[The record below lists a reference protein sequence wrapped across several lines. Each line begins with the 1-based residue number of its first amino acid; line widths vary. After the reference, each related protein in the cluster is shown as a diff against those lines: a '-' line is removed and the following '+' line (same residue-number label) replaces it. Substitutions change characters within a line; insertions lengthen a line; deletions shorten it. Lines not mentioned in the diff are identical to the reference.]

1 MAEKPEESVPLSL
14 ADELKR
20 ALTNDEFFLVYQPSI
35 DLRTN
40 AFAGVEALIRWRH
53 RERGVVAPDEF
64 IDNLEESGLIVEVGR
79 WALRTACLQGA
90 TWHDKG
96 YRFSVSVNV
105 SHKQLSSSQFV
116 NDVAIALKVSGFDP
130 LLLVLEFSQDTV
142 LDGQESNTPHI
153 QDVKALGVRLA
164 VDDYEPG
171 SSSLDDLAKVGID
184 IIKLNREFI
193 GELANSSQS
202 PALIGELVKLAK
214 QRHLQ
219 VTASGVEDAQQRRQ
233 LQIEQVSTGQ
243 GYLFSVPH
251 EAEEI
256 DLYLE
261 DFAIFSGKPL

>member
-1 MAEKPEESVPLSL
+1 
-14 ADELKR
+14 
-20 ALTNDEFFLVYQPSI
+20 
-35 DLRTN
+35 
-40 AFAGVEALIRWRH
+40 
-53 RERGVVAPDEF
+53 
-64 IDNLEESGLIVEVGR
+64 
-79 WALRTACLQGA
+79 
-90 TWHDKG
+90 
-96 YRFSVSVNV
+96 
-105 SHKQLSSSQFV
+105 V